1 MLRDDILP
9 RVPTPKMD
17 RAVQAVPER
26 LCEGPLALLSERE
39 HQVFY
44 YAVQG
49 LRPKELAL
57 TLELSPKTV
66 YAYRAHT
73 MRKLGVNGLVGLVKF
88 AIRNRLIP
96 E

>member
-1 MLRDDILP
+1 MYP
-9 RVPTPKMD
+9 
-17 RAVQAVPER
+17 AVQAVAER
-26 LCEGPLALLSERE
+26 LCEDPLALLSGRER
-39 HQVFY
+39 QVFY

-49 LRPKELAL
+49 LRVKEVAH

-66 YAYRAHT
+66 YAYRAHM
-73 MRKLGVNGLVGLVKF
+73 MRKLGINGLVGLVEF